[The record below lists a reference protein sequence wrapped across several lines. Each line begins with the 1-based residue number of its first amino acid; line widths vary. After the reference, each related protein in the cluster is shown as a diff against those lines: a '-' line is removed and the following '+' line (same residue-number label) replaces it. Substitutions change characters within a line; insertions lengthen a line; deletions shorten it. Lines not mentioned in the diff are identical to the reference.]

1 MKNYTYYDA
10 YHRPRKVPGYFFQ
23 KCFGGKRGVF
33 LVSFFIAIILGKIFL
48 WDEIGKYGS
57 YNVKS
62 IGKVNAG
69 TMDTWGL
76 FGYLVL
82 QRGELLGVLILA
94 GFTRLK
100 KAVYYLCSGA
110 VGCFMGILMLSFFRS
125 FGWKGILLLVVSLIP
140 QWVIYVML
148 FEFLWWIFVGSE
160 KERKL
165 SRGWAVL
172 CGIGVACLFLCGIY
186 LECFV
191 NPLLIGY
198 TKSFLSI

>member
-10 YHRPRKVPGYFFQ
+10 YHRPRKVPGYFSQ

-48 WDEIGKYGS
+48 WEEIGRYGS

-62 IGKVNAG
+62 IGKVDAE

-125 FGWKGILLLVVSLIP
+125 FGWKGIPLLVVSLIP

-165 SRGWAVL
+165 SGGWAVL

>member
-1 MKNYTYYDA
+1 
-10 YHRPRKVPGYFFQ
+10 
-23 KCFGGKRGVF
+23 
-33 LVSFFIAIILGKIFL
+33 
-48 WDEIGKYGS
+48 
-57 YNVKS
+57 
-62 IGKVNAG
+62 
-69 TMDTWGL
+69 
-76 FGYLVL
+76 
-82 QRGELLGVLILA
+82 
-94 GFTRLK
+94 
-100 KAVYYLCSGA
+100 
-110 VGCFMGILMLSFFRS
+110 MGILMLSFFRS
-125 FGWKGILLLVVSLIP
+125 FGWKGIPLLVVSLIP